1 MSEEQLRDIA
11 SGTVSLV
18 GDVMIRWPFAQ
29 SGRGAG
35 PGFQAAVAATR
46 ETDLAVANLEMPLSR
61 RGSRM
66 PKHSNLRSDPDVIQ
80 DVRAMGVHAVTL
92 ANNHMYDY
100 GPDALHDTVAV
111 CREAGIACCGAG
123 ADLEA
128 ALAPARL
135 RAGGIPVALLSVACT
150 LPVESAARDGKPGIA
165 PIEVGWSYEPDVN
178 LTVEQPGTMPRVHT
192 RASHVD
198 LQTVCA
204 RIAALQAGGD
214 AVIVAIHWG
223 VPEYWMSPSQGRL
236 AEYQQPV
243 GRALIEAGAQI
254 VLGHHSH
261 SLHPVEVYRGNP
273 IFYSV
278 GNFLFEDPKDF
289 MAPESVIVQISLG
302 PEYAVTLVP
311 AVLDGQG
318 FPRLAAG
325 ETARH
330 VLGLLAELS
339 APFGTRFEIEGDRA
353 RLILG

>member
-1 MSEEQLRDIA
+1 MSQTA
-11 SGTVSLV
+11 TGTVSLV
-18 GDVMIRWPFAQ
+18 GDVMIRRPFAQ
-29 SGRGAG
+29 SGRGAA
-35 PGFQAAVAATR
+35 PGFQAAVAAME

-61 RGSRM
+61 RGSRV
-66 PKHSNLRSDPDVIQ
+66 PKHSHLRSDPAVIQ
-80 DVRAMGVHAVTL
+80 DVKAMGVNAVTL

-100 GPDALHDTVAV
+100 GPDALHDTVAA

-135 RAGGIPVALLSVACT
+135 RAGGNPVALLSVAST
-150 LPVESAARDGKPGIA
+150 LPIESAARDGKPGIA

-192 RASHVD
+192 CASRAD
-198 LQTVCA
+198 QETVCA
-204 RIAALQAGGD
+204 RIATLRAEGD

-223 VPEYWMSPSQGRL
+223 VPEYWMSPSQGWL
-236 AEYQQPV
+236 AEYQQPL
-243 GRALIEAGAQI
+243 GRALIDAGAQI

-261 SLHPVEVYRGNP
+261 SLHPVEVYRGRP

-278 GNFLFEDPKDF
+278 GNFLFEDPRDF
-289 MAPESVIVQISLG
+289 MAPESVIVQVALG
-302 PEYAVTLVP
+302 PEYTVTLVP
-311 AVLDGQG
+311 AVLDAQG
-318 FPRLAAG
+318 FPQLAAG

-339 APFGTRFEIEGDRA
+339 APFGTHFEIEGDRG
-353 RLILG
+353 RLVLG